1 MATLFINA
9 HPKPYSPSYTQKMQH
24 YFIAQW
30 KKLNPNQNITVI
42 NLSEMDIPC
51 LNDEMLTLFSQQM
64 IGAKLS
70 QAEQVL
76 LYRMQQILVQFKLHH
91 RVVIAMPLHNFNI
104 TAKLKDYM
112 DNILI
117 ARETF
122 RYTEN
127 GSVGLMTDDRK
138 VFLLQSS
145 GGIYENHERYTPLEF
160 SQMYLREMFV
170 NIMGFDKFYIA
181 RAQGTAIRSQNDV
194 LIEGFRNIDTQLAD
208 FCQ

>member
-1 MATLFINA
+1 MTTLFINA

-24 YFIAQW
+24 YFITQW
-30 KKLNPNQNITVI
+30 QQLNPNEKMTVI

-51 LNDEMLTLFSQQM
+51 LNDEMLTLFSKQ
-64 IGAKLS
+64 IAGTKLS
-70 QAEQVL
+70 ELEQELVR
-76 LYRMQQILVQFKLHH
+76 RMNQILVQFKAHH
-91 RVVIAMPLHNFNI
+91 RIVIAMPLHNFNI

-145 GGIYENHERYTPLEF
+145 GGIYVNHERYTSLEF
-160 SQMYLREMFV
+160 SKMYLKEMFI
-170 NIMGFDKFYIA
+170 NIMGFNKFYIA
-181 RAQGTAIRSQNDV
+181 RAQGTAIRSENDV
-194 LIEGFRNIDTQLAD
+194 LVEGFEMIDSQLAS
-208 FCQ
+208 FSQ